1 MLSTPCRFTSWKFS
15 RVVEKDLDLGLKM
28 SLGMSTTCSDLTS
41 SSWEGQRRQRT
52 TSSSSG
58 GQEATPSWCQQPLLP
73 HVAPHTCLGCKIS
86 AKPEAPASIP
96 HSLPAYFQPFF
107 FALLKAASIVHS
119 YWRILQAVSPMQQNS
134 IILCRRLV
142 SISCFEDNCSTTNS
156 LLNTHLHFL
165 EVLSN
170 YCLWGWRFLC
180 LISVQWWFPCM

>member
-86 AKPEAPASIP
+86 AKPEAPAIIP

-107 FALLKAASIVHS
+107 FCTTEGCKYCAQLLKDFAGCLSHAAEFHHFV
-119 YWRILQAVSPMQQNS
+119 QK
-134 IILCRRLV
+134 
-142 SISCFEDNCSTTNS
+142 IS
-156 LLNTHLHFL
+156 
-165 EVLSN
+165 
-170 YCLWGWRFLC
+170 
-180 LISVQWWFPCM
+180 